1 MHMDGVI
8 RFSLKSINQV
18 QNFYLPPTLTYHDK
32 FIVFSLKKHK
42 NNVFFQVK
50 YSLKCDICRQMD
62 TKS

>member
-1 MHMDGVI
+1 MNAYGWSD
-8 RFSLKSINQV
+8 SLFFEKHQSSPE
-18 QNFYLPPTLTYHDK
+18 FLPMTSSLYLAWK
-32 FIVFSLKKHK
+32 NIK

>member
-18 QNFYLPPTLTYHDK
+18 QNFYLPPTLTYDK
-32 FIVFSLKKHK
+32 FIVFSLKNIK

-50 YSLKCDICRQMD
+50 YSLKCDIRRQMD